1 MSDYLIGD
9 VQGCFD
15 SLQALLKK
23 IKFSTD
29 KDRLFFLGDV
39 VNRGDKSLA
48 TLRLIKDLG
57 ENAKMV
63 LGNHDFHL
71 LACSLGGLK
80 PTIKDTFSDIMGA
93 DDHHLLI
100 DFLLQQPLVIKHEG
114 ALLVHAGIPPSW
126 DEDTV
131 FKQSSIVE
139 QHLQNDNVGAFINN
153 MYDDHPYTWSNDLN
167 EMDAC
172 RYTINACMRM
182 RVCKADDTLEFTHKM
197 NHDTAPVGF
206 KAWFSHDNR
215 ALKNTDIFFGHWS
228 TLNKVN
234 PAHVYPMDHGC
245 AWGGQ
250 LSVIR
255 LKDKKVVSVDC

>member
-9 VQGCFD
+9 IQGCFD

-48 TLRLIKDLG
+48 TLRFIKDLG

-71 LACSLGGLK
+71 LACSLGGLN

-93 DDHHLLI
+93 EDHHLLI
-100 DFLLQQPLVIKHEG
+100 DFLLQQPLTIKHEG

-126 DEDTV
+126 DENTV
-131 FKQSSIVE
+131 LKQSSIVE
-139 QHLQNDNVGAFINN
+139 QHLQNDGVGAFINN
-153 MYDDHPYTWSNDLN
+153 MYDNHPYTWSDLN

-182 RVCKADDTLEFTHKM
+182 RVCKADGTLEFNHKM
-197 NHDTAPVGF
+197 NHDTAPADF
-206 KAWFSHDNR
+206 KAWFLHDNR
-215 ALKNTDIFFGHWS
+215 VLKNTDIFFGHWS
-228 TLNKVN
+228 TLSKVN
-234 PAHVYPMDHGC
+234 QAHIYPMDQGC
-245 AWGGQ
+245 AWGGR

-255 LKDKKVVSVDC
+255 LEDKQIVSVGC

>member
-23 IKFSTD
+23 IKFSID

-39 VNRGDKSLA
+39 VNRGDKSLD
-48 TLRLIKDLG
+48 TLRFIKDLG
-57 ENAKMV
+57 DNAKMV

-80 PTIKDTFSDIMGA
+80 PNNRDTFTDIINA
-93 DDHHLLI
+93 KDHTQLI
-100 DFLLQQPLVIKHEG
+100 DFLLQQPLVIKHNQSI
-114 ALLVHAGIPPSW
+114 LVHAGIPPSW
-126 DEDTV
+126 DENMSL
-131 FKQSSIVE
+131 KQSRNVE
-139 QHLQNDNVGAFINN
+139 RYLQSDGVGAFINN
-153 MYDDHPYTWSNDLN
+153 MYDNHPYTWSNGLD

-182 RVCKADDTLEFTHKM
+182 RFCNDDDTLEFNHKM
-197 NHDTAPVGF
+197 NYDTAPAGF
-206 KAWFSHDNR
+206 KAWFLHNNR
-215 ALKNTDIFFGHWS
+215 ALKDTDIFFGHWS
-228 TLNKVN
+228 TLSNVKQ
-234 PAHVYPMDHGC
+234 AHIYPMDQGC
-245 AWGGQ
+245 SWGGK

-255 LKDKKVVSVDC
+255 FEDKEIISVNC